1 MTNFVHLTNKTEYSL
16 SEGAITINR
25 IAELCESFQMPA
37 VGITDTNNMFG
48 ALEFSD
54 KISSYGVQPLIGC
67 NIKISIPNEYN
78 SDTLNI
84 DNKYFFLNLFAKN
97 LQGYQNL
104 LELSSLSYTKY
115 PENNAVNLSDIYNR
129 KEGLIALTGGRNNLI
144 EIILNTGKISHA
156 NQFLINLKEQF
167 NDNLYIEIQR
177 LGNSNKKNENSLLNL
192 AYDNSLPLVATNEVY
207 FESPEYYEAHDA
219 LSCIEKKQ
227 FVSQL
232 DRYRF
237 SDQHYFKSA
246 DEMVSLFHDL
256 PESLLN
262 TIEISQRCSF
272 KPEIKNPILPVF
284 IKGAENTEEDLL
296 RKISNEGLEKRV
308 MQTLKMKKIENDEE
322 SNQLRSEYH
331 KRLDSELDIIINM
344 KYEGYFLIVAD
355 FIKWAK
361 YNNIPV
367 GPGRGSGA
375 GSLVAWCLEITD
387 LDPIHFGLIFERFL
401 NPERVSLP
409 DFDIDFCRDRRD
421 EVLNYVYEKYGKDHV
436 AQIITFGKLQARAV
450 LRDIGRVLGVP
461 YGQVDY
467 LTKLIPFDPSRQ
479 LSLREYID
487 DEPKLTEEANKN
499 PKIKKLLSIAL
510 KLEGLKRHASIHA
523 AGVVISKDIIYKDVP
538 LYSDPD
544 TNIFLTQFD
553 MKWVENAG
561 LVKFDF
567 LGLKTLTLIN
577 NCVDLVNKYEK
588 FDISEIDLTD
598 TQTFDLLGTGETTG
612 IFQLES
618 PGMKDTL
625 KNLKPDKFEDIIALV
640 ALYRPGPMANI
651 PTYIER
657 KHGREKPDYVHPLLE
672 DLLKETY
679 GVIIYQEQ
687 VMGVARELSGYS
699 DGEADLLR
707 RAMGKKIQK
716 EMAAQKKRFVE
727 GCISKGLK
735 DNEANNIFEL
745 LSKFADYGFNKSHA
759 AAYALIAFQTAY
771 LKKHYPIEFFAAS
784 MSLDINNTDKLAIFQ
799 QELDRMKIPLI
810 APDVNKS
817 NSYFVRDGDGI
828 SYALGAIKNVGIEA
842 IKELEEERNKNGNFI
857 DFEDFLTRVSSSVS
871 NKKTL
876 EALACSGS
884 FDSFNIKRENIFNEC
899 PEIIKHLKHFHDTN
913 NSNQEDIF
921 GEALKFEYKFSSKER
936 WSEEMKLM
944 KEFEILGFYLSGHPL
959 NQFLNQVSKL
969 DIKNFETIKLN
980 KKFHNEKNVL
990 LAGTLLSKKE
1000 KRSARGNAYAF
1011 LNFSD
1016 LSSIYELIIFENNLR
1031 KYRDILVEGDSY
1043 AIGIDFSDDGN
1054 GLRGEAKK
1062 IYKIVDVIKMNNQSY
1077 SSFSNQNNTSDTETK
1092 KVKPKASLLQIYA
1105 NEKFSLN
1112 EFKAINLQKGNHKI
1126 NIIVENQRLAL
1137 PDLYQVNT
1145 NLIEKIRSI
1154 NGVKEVS
1161 FDE

>member
-1 MTNFVHLTNKTEYSL
+1 MANFVHLTNKTEYSL

-25 IAELCESFQMPA
+25 IAELCESFRMPA

-67 NIKISIPNEYN
+67 NIKINIPTEYKLDL
-78 SDTLNI
+78 SQLD
-84 DNKYFFLNLFAKN
+84 DKFFFLNLFAKN
-97 LQGYQNL
+97 LKGYQNL
-104 LELSSLSYTKY
+104 LELSSLCYTKHTT
-115 PENNAVNLSDIYNR
+115 NNAINLSDIYN
-129 KEGLIALTGGRNNLI
+129 KKDGLIVLTGGRNNLI
-144 EIILNTGKISHA
+144 YPILNSGKSTIA
-156 NQFLINLKEQF
+156 DQFIQNLKEKF
-167 NDNLYIEIQR
+167 NDNLYVEIQR
-177 LGNSNKKNENSLLNL
+177 LGNSNKKNENALLNL
-192 AYDNSLPLVATNEVY
+192 AYDHSLPLVATNEVY
-207 FESPEYYEAHDA
+207 FESPDYYEAHDA

-237 SDQHYFKSA
+237 SDQHYFKSI
-246 DEMVSLFHDL
+246 DEMESLFNDL
-256 PESLLN
+256 PEALSN
-262 TIEISQRCSF
+262 TIEISRRCSF
-272 KPEIKNPILPVF
+272 RPEVKAPILPVF
-284 IKGAENTEEDLL
+284 IKDTENSEKDLL

-308 MQTLKMKKIENDEE
+308 VQTLKMKKIENQDEE
-322 SNQLRSEYH
+322 NQLRNEYQ
-331 KRLDSELDIIINM
+331 KRLDNELDIIINM

-361 YNNIPV
+361 NNNIPV

-450 LRDIGRVLGVP
+450 LRDIGRVLGIP

-479 LSLREYID
+479 LSLQEYID

-553 MKWVENAG
+553 MKWVESAG

-577 NCVDLVNKYEK
+577 NCVELVNRYKK
-588 FDISEIDLTD
+588 FQISEIDLTD
-598 TQTFDLLGTGETTG
+598 TKTFELLGTGETTG

-657 KHGREKPDYVHPLLE
+657 KHGREKLDYVHPLLE
-672 DLLKETY
+672 NLLEETY

-716 EMAAQKKRFVE
+716 EMTAQKKRFVE

-817 NSYFVRDGDGI
+817 SSYFVREGEGI

-842 IKELEEERNKNGNFI
+842 IKELEEERNKNGRFKNF
-857 DFEDFLTRVSSSVS
+857 DDFLTRVSSSVS

-876 EALACSGS
+876 EALSCSGS
-884 FDSFNIKRENIFNEC
+884 FDSFNIKREHIFNEC
-899 PEIIKHLKHFHDTN
+899 PEIIKHLKNFHDKN

-921 GEALKFEYKFSSKER
+921 GEDSKFEYKFSSKER
-936 WSEEMKLM
+936 WSEETKLM

-959 NQFLNQVSKL
+959 NQFLNKVSKL
-969 DIKNFETIKLN
+969 DIKNFETIKMN
-980 KKFHNEKNVL
+980 KSFHNEKNVL

-1031 KYRDILVEGDSY
+1031 KYRDILIEGDSY
-1043 AIGIDFSDDGN
+1043 AISIDFSDDGN

-1077 SSFSNQNNTSDTETK
+1077 SSFSNQNKVSEAETK
-1092 KVKPKASLLQIYA
+1092 KVKSKTSLLQIYA

-1137 PDLYQVNT
+1137 PDLYKVDT
-1145 NLIEKIRSI
+1145 NLIERIRSI
-1154 NGVKEVS
+1154 YGVREVS